1 MYLFNYLNIF
11 CETLMYS
18 LYLQLQIYY
27 DWTYFLPSLVPS
39 LFINAFNINL
49 LLMSLINYIVY
60 LFQREY
66 VNVEEIQLMVWLI
79 VSIVLYIR
87 FERRHNNILLLFLLL
102 INIIML
108 ISRKNRYSYMKYWI
122 LSNTALHF
130 VLSYYVYVFLCFCV
144 SVFLSF
150 YLSVFLSFC
159 IFIFLS
165 LSLSLSVFLSFF
177 LSFCLSVFLSFCIS
191 VFLFFFLSIF
201 LFFYFSVFLSFFLS
215 FYLSIFLFF
224 CFSFCFSFN
233 INISLIPIFFN
244 DLILSE
250 CERILVKELGSY
262 FLSVRIQYFF
272 QWINYSLVNIPV
284 WI

>member
-1 MYLFNYLNIF
+1 MKEIKNETLQFFYFSPLLSMYLFNYLNIF

-27 DWTYFLPSLVPS
+27 NWTYFLPSLVPS

-87 FERRHNNILLLFLLL
+87 FERRHNNILLLSLLL

-130 VLSYYVYVFLCFCV
+130 VLSYYV
-144 SVFLSF
+144 
-150 YLSVFLSFC
+150 SVFLSFC
-159 IFIFLS
+159 VSVFPCFYHSKLKDMINFHNKRYNNKIILS
-165 LSLSLSVFLSFF
+165 LPYV
-177 LSFCLSVFLSFCIS
+177 IS
-191 VFLFFFLSIF
+191 PSNALLRHVRVSI
-201 LFFYFSVFLSFFLS
+201 
-215 FYLSIFLFF
+215 IWENTQREE
-224 CFSFCFSFN
+224 CFSLYQKRSC
-233 INISLIPIFFN
+233 
-244 DLILSE
+244 
-250 CERILVKELGSY
+250 Y
-262 FLSVRIQYFF
+262 F
-272 QWINYSLVNIPV
+272 W
-284 WI
+284 

>member
-144 SVFLSF
+144 SVFPCFYHSIFLFFCLFVFLSF
-150 YLSVFLSFC
+150 YLSLSLFLFFFLSF
-159 IFIFLS
+159 FLS
-165 LSLSLSVFLSFF
+165 VF
-177 LSFCLSVFLSFCIS
+177 LSFCLSVFLFFCFSF
-191 VFLFFFLSIF
+191 FLFFCFSI
-201 LFFYFSVFLSFFLS
+201 FLS
-215 FYLSIFLFF
+215 FYLSFCLSIFL
-224 CFSFCFSFN
+224 SFCFS
-233 INISLIPIFFN
+233 
-244 DLILSE
+244 
-250 CERILVKELGSY
+250 V
-262 FLSVRIQYFF
+262 FLSVSPSILIYLLYQFF
-272 QWINYSLVNIPV
+272 LMI
-284 WI
+284 